1 MSTSG
6 VATFN
11 PEFRELVEEAF
22 ERAGLELRT
31 GYDLQTARRSMNF
44 MALEW
49 QNRGINLWT
58 IEQGSQLL
66 TAGTYTYT
74 MPADTID
81 LIEHQLRT
89 DAGSTSGQ
97 TDYTLS
103 RISVSDYAQLSN
115 KLTQGMP
122 LQIYVDRQRTAP
134 VVYLWPV
141 PDNTQTYTLVY
152 WKMRRIQDVGN
163 GGANTIDVP
172 ARFLPCLVAGLA
184 YYIAMK
190 RPEAA
195 DRVVLLKQEYEAQW
209 DLAAGEDREKASV
222 YFVPMN
228 SYIGRVF

>member
-1 MSTSG
+1 MATSG
-6 VATFN
+6 TATFN
-11 PEFRELVEEAF
+11 PEFRDLVEEAF

-44 MALEW
+44 MSLEW

-58 IEQGSQLL
+58 IEQGSQAL
-66 TAGTYTYT
+66 TPGTSSYT

-89 DAGSTSGQ
+89 DAGNQSSQ

-122 LQIYVDRQRTAP
+122 VQIYIDRQRAAP
-134 VVYLWPV
+134 VVHLWPV

-152 WKMRRIQDVGN
+152 WRMRRIQDVGS
-163 GGANTIDVP
+163 GAANTIDVP
-172 ARFLPCLVAGLA
+172 ARFLPCLVSGLA

-195 DRVVLLKQEYEAQW
+195 ARLEFLKREYEIQW
-209 DLAAGEDREKASV
+209 ELAAGEDREKASV
-222 YFVPMN
+222 RFVPVN
-228 SYIGRVF
+228 SYVGRVV

>member
-1 MSTSG
+1 
-6 VATFN
+6 
-11 PEFRELVEEAF
+11 
-22 ERAGLELRT
+22 
-31 GYDLQTARRSMNF
+31 MNF

-49 QNRGINLWT
+49 ANRGINLWT
-58 IEQGSQLL
+58 VEQGSQVL
-66 TAGTYTYT
+66 TPGTFTYT

-122 LQIYVDRQRTAP
+122 LQIYVDRQRAAP

-152 WKMRRIQDVGN
+152 WKMRRIQDVGT
-163 GGANTIDVP
+163 GGANTIDIP

-184 YYIAMK
+184 YYVAMK
-190 RPEAA
+190 RPDAA
-195 DRVVLLKQEYEAQW
+195 DRLSFLKQEYEVQW
-209 DLAAGEDREKASV
+209 DLAAGEDREKASTV
-222 YFVPMN
+222 CPN
-228 SYIGRVF
+228 ERVHW

>member
-1 MSTSG
+1 MTTSG
-6 VATFN
+6 VSTFN
-11 PEFRELVEEAF
+11 PEFRDLVEEAF
-22 ERAGLELRT
+22 ERAGMELRT

-58 IEQGSQLL
+58 VEQGSQVL
-66 TAGTYTYT
+66 TPGTFTYT

-81 LIEHQLRT
+81 LIEHQLRL

-122 LQIYVDRQRTAP
+122 LQIYVDRQRVAP

-141 PDNTQTYTLVY
+141 PDNSQPYTLVY
-152 WKMRRIQDVGN
+152 WRMRRIQDVGN
-163 GGANTIDVP
+163 GAAKTIDVP

-195 DRVVLLKQEYEAQW
+195 DRVGFLKQEYDLQW

-222 YFVPMN
+222 RFVPAH
-228 SYIGRVF
+228 SYIGRSI

>member
-1 MSTSG
+1 MTTSG
-6 VATFN
+6 VSTFN

-58 IEQGSQLL
+58 VEQGSQVL
-66 TAGTYTYT
+66 TPGTYTYT

-81 LIEHQLRT
+81 LLEHQLRT

-122 LQIYVDRQRTAP
+122 LQIYVDRQRAAP

-163 GGANTIDVP
+163 GGANTIDIP
-172 ARFLPCLVAGLA
+172 ARFLPCLVSGLA

-190 RPEAA
+190 IPEGQDKLDRLKLDYAEQWMLAA
-195 DRVVLLKQEYEAQW
+195 D
-209 DLAAGEDREKASV
+209 EDREKAALRLAPRQM
-222 YFVPMN
+222 F
-228 SYIGRVF
+228 F

>member
-6 VATFN
+6 TAVFN
-11 PEFRELVEEAF
+11 PEFRDLVEEAF

-58 IEQGSQLL
+58 VEEGFKTL
-66 TAGTYTYT
+66 TPGTYAYT

-81 LIEHQLRT
+81 LLEHQLRT
-89 DAGSTSGQ
+89 DACSTTGQ

-122 LQIYVDRQRTAP
+122 LQIYVDRQRAAP

-141 PDNTQTYTLVY
+141 PDNSQCYTLVY
-152 WKMRRIQDVGN
+152 WRMRRIQDVGA
-163 GGANTIDVP
+163 GGSNTIDVP
-172 ARFLPCLVAGLA
+172 ARFLNCLVAGLA

-190 RPEAA
+190 KPEAA
-195 DRVVLLKQEYEAQW
+195 SRMGMLKQEYDLQW

-222 YFVPMN
+222 RFVPMN
-228 SYIGRVF
+228 GYI

>member
-1 MSTSG
+1 
-6 VATFN
+6 
-11 PEFRELVEEAF
+11 
-22 ERAGLELRT
+22 
-31 GYDLQTARRSMNF
+31 MNF

-58 IEQGSQLL
+58 VEQGSQVL
-66 TAGTYTYT
+66 TPGTYTYT

-81 LIEHQLRT
+81 LLEHQLRT

-122 LQIYVDRQRTAP
+122 LQIYVDRQRAAP

-141 PDNTQTYTLVY
+141 PDNTQTYTLIY
-152 WKMRRIQDVGN
+152 WKMRRIQDVGT
-163 GGANTIDVP
+163 GGANNIDVP

-184 YYIAMK
+184 YYVAMK

-195 DRVVLLKQEYEAQW
+195 DRLGMLKQEYELQW

-222 YFVPMN
+222 RFVPMN
-228 SYIGRVF
+228 GYIGRNV

>member
-1 MSTSG
+1 MPTSG
-6 VATFN
+6 TAVFN

-22 ERAGLELRT
+22 ERAGMELRT

-58 IEQGSQLL
+58 VEQGSQVL
-66 TAGTYTYT
+66 TAGTFTYT

-81 LIEHQLRT
+81 LLEHQLRT

-122 LQIYVDRQRTAP
+122 LQIYVDRQRAAP
-134 VVYLWPV
+134 IVYLWPV

-152 WKMRRIQDVGN
+152 WKMRRIQDVGS
-163 GGANTIDVP
+163 GGTNNIDVP
-172 ARFLPCLVAGLA
+172 ARFLTCLVAGLA
-184 YYIAMK
+184 YYVAMK

-195 DRVVLLKQEYEAQW
+195 NRLGLLKQEYDLQW

-222 YFVPMN
+222 RFVPMN
-228 SYIGRVF
+228 GYIGRNV